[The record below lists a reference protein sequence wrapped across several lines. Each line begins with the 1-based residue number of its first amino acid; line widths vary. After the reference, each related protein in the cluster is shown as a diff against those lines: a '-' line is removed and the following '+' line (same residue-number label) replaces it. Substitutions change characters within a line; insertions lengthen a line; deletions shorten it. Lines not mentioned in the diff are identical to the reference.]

1 MTVLDRPID
10 TALSKDRLR
19 LWLKLLKVTRGLEA
33 ELRERMRLEF
43 GSTLPRFDVMAALAR
58 HPDGLRMSA
67 LSDVLRVSN
76 GNVTG
81 IVDRLVAEGQV
92 ARAQVP
98 GDRRAQLVRLT
109 PEGRAEFAQMARTH
123 EAWVNAL
130 LGDVDAAQASCLLGG
145 LGRLEAR
152 PEPGGECE

>member
-1 MTVLDRPID
+1 MTVLESHAD

-19 LWLKLLKVTRGLEA
+19 VWLKLLKVTRGMEA
-33 ELRERMRLEF
+33 ELRERMRVEF

-58 HPDGLRMSA
+58 HPGGLRMSG

-109 PEGRAEFAQMARTH
+109 PAGQAEFLRMARTH
-123 EAWVNAL
+123 EAWVDALMADLDARDAAAL
-130 LGDVDAAQASCLLGG
+130 LAG
-145 LGRLEAR
+145 LGRLDRLE
-152 PEPGGECE
+152 GQL